1 MMSPPWPPLILQITL
16 MVVNS
21 WDERSGP
28 LYRYCDPSLGI
39 GCPLE
44 RDVTLGKIALFHLK
58 QSLER
63 ISAES
68 FVGV

>member
-1 MMSPPWPPLILQITL
+1 MMSPPWPLLILQITL
-16 MVVNS
+16 TVVNS
-21 WDERSGP
+21 WNERSGP
-28 LYRYCDPSLGI
+28 LYCDPSLGI

-44 RDVTLGKIALFHLK
+44 RDVTLGKMTLFHLK